1 MTQIDENLN
10 DSTDLV
16 LARHLADRLK
26 DHKSLAYYFILA
38 QTYSHKLLLDLLAS
52 VLQVPDEKVTT
63 SRAAIFVANVKRHE
77 PGR

>member
-1 MTQIDENLN
+1 MKSTEKNLN
-10 DSTDLV
+10 DSNDLI

-26 DHKSLAYYFILA
+26 DQKSLAYYFILT

-52 VLQVPDEKVTT
+52 VLQIPDDKVTT
-63 SRAAIFVANVKRHE
+63 SRAAIFVANVKCHE